1 MSLLIKNTE
10 DLKRV
15 VTAILLG
22 SVIVS
27 AILFLQ
33 SSMFAIVMGLIAA
46 AGAWEWCQL
55 GRAPVNVGWNII
67 FIFLIGAGVP
77 VLLIFPFALSWIVG
91 VAIIWWSCV
100 AVLIILNGRRSQTP
114 RWQAKKW
121 NALMTIFPAAF
132 AVSGLHATGSDGRW
146 YVLACLLI
154 VWTTD
159 TCAYMVGRLSGKTLL
174 ASGISPAKTV
184 EGAGGGLVG
193 ASIAGLVLY
202 GMLPIEMMFTR
213 LDWMVLAIMTAG
225 FSIIGD
231 LTESI
236 YKRTAGVKDSGWI
249 FPGHGGVLDRID
261 STLASS
267 PVFVA
272 GILLIAG

>member
-1 MSLLIKNTE
+1 MLLLMKNTE
-10 DLKRV
+10 YSKRIF
-15 VTAILLG
+15 TAVLLG
-22 SVIVS
+22 SITLS

-33 SSMFAIVMGLIAA
+33 SSMFGVAIGLVAA

-55 GRAPVNVGWNII
+55 GRAPARVGWNII
-67 FIFLIGAGVP
+67 FILLIGVGVP
-77 VLLIFPFALSWIVG
+77 GLLIAPFALYWIVG
-91 VAIIWWSCV
+91 VAVLWWSCI
-100 AVLIILNGRRSQTP
+100 AALIIFGGRRSQAP
-114 RWQAKKW
+114 GWQAKKW
-121 NALMTIFPAAF
+121 NALLAIFPAGVAI
-132 AVSGLHATGSDGRW
+132 AGLHAAGPEGRW

-159 TCAYMVGRLSGKTLL
+159 TVAYMVGRLSGKTLL
-174 ASGISPAKTV
+174 VPGISPAKTV
-184 EGAGGGLVG
+184 EGAGGGLIG
-193 ASIAGLVLY
+193 ASIVGLVLY
-202 GMLPIEMMFTR
+202 ETLPIEMIFTR
-213 LDWMVLAIMTAG
+213 LDWMALVIMTAG

-236 YKRTAGVKDSGWI
+236 YKRAAGVKDSGWI

-272 GILLIAG
+272 GILLIAR

>member
-1 MSLLIKNTE
+1 MKNTE
-10 DLKRV
+10 ISKRI
-15 VTAILLG
+15 VTAVLLG
-22 SVIVS
+22 SITLS

-33 SSMFAIVMGLIAA
+33 SSMFAIAMGLIAA

-55 GRAPVNVGWNII
+55 GRAPVSVGWNII
-67 FIFLIGAGVP
+67 FIVLIGAGVP
-77 VLLIFPFALSWIVG
+77 GLLIFPFALPWIVG
-91 VAIIWWSCV
+91 VAILWWSYI
-100 AVLIILNGRRSQTP
+100 AVLIILGGRRSQAP
-114 RWQAKKW
+114 GWQAKKW
-121 NALMTIFPAAF
+121 NALLTIFPAAV
-132 AVSGLHATGSDGRW
+132 AIAGLHATGSDGRW

-174 ASGISPAKTV
+174 VPGISPAKTV
-184 EGAGGGLVG
+184 EGAGGGLIG

-202 GMLPIEMMFTR
+202 GTLPIEMIFTR

-236 YKRTAGVKDSGWI
+236 YKRAAGVKDSGWI

-272 GILLIAG
+272 GILLLTR

>member
-1 MSLLIKNTE
+1 MLLLMKNTE
-10 DLKRV
+10 NSKRIL
-15 VTAILLG
+15 TAVLLG
-22 SVIVS
+22 GVTLS

-33 SSMFAIVMGLIAA
+33 SFMFAIAIGLIGA

-55 GRAPVNVGWNII
+55 GRAPGKVGWNIV
-67 FIFLIGAGVP
+67 FILLIAAGVP
-77 VLLIFPFALSWIVG
+77 GSLIFPLALPWIVG
-91 VAIIWWSCV
+91 VAVLWWSGI
-100 AVLIILNGRRSQTP
+100 AALIILGGRRSQAP
-114 RWQAKKW
+114 GWQAKKW
-121 NALMTIFPAAF
+121 NALLTIFPAAV
-132 AVSGLHATGSDGRW
+132 AIAGLHATASDGRW

-159 TCAYMVGRLSGKTLL
+159 TFAYMVGRLSGKMLL
-174 ASGISPAKTV
+174 VPGISPAKTV
-184 EGAGGGLVG
+184 EGAGGGFVG
-193 ASIAGLVLY
+193 AAIVGLILY
-202 GMLPIEMMFTR
+202 GTLPIEMIFTR
-213 LDWMVLAIMTAG
+213 LDWMILAIMTAG

-236 YKRTAGVKDSGWI
+236 YKRAAGVKDSGRI

-272 GILLIAG
+272 GILLMTR